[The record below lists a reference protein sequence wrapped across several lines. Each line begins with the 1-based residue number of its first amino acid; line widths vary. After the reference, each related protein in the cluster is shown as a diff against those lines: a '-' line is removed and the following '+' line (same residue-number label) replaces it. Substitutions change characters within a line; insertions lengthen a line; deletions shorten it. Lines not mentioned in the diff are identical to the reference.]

1 MFIPSGVMTGMAA
14 RIIVATKTVEAGM
27 GVEIVRTDPGIIATG
42 KLESGTCQV
51 LTVPPLGFFSFL
63 KDARRGSP
71 VSRAAVRPYVEL
83 NIRPS

>member
-42 KLESGTCQV
+42 KL
-51 LTVPPLGFFSFL
+51 
-63 KDARRGSP
+63 
-71 VSRAAVRPYVEL
+71 
-83 NIRPS
+83 